1 MKREILISVAA
12 LKKAAAKVGFIGEKA
27 KRGIFLGEWQGID
40 LNDCRGI
47 NISFFRLEKSI
58 FYS

>member
-27 KRGIFLGEWQGID
+27 KRGIF
-40 LNDCRGI
+40 
-47 NISFFRLEKSI
+47 
-58 FYS
+58 